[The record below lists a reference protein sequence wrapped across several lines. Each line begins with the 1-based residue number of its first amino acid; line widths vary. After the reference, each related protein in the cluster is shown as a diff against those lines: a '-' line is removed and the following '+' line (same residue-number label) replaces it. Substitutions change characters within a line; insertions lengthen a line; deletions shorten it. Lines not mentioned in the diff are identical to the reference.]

1 MEAYNREVVQF
12 AKYLTVI
19 PSLSYLQCSWCY
31 VTFGHLKINTSGT
44 SRHHEE
50 AVSHHAVLFY
60 YISQQGD
67 DSLPHLNRSEN
78 IHLFLE
84 FVVCT
89 AADTRDCF
97 RRSSQMIELTSE
109 VYNIE
114 PNKNDMEQHV

>member
-1 MEAYNREVVQF
+1 MRQSSL

-19 PSLSYLQCSWCY
+19 PSLSYLLCSWCY
-31 VTFGHLKINTSGT
+31 VAFGHFKINTSGT

-78 IHLFLE
+78 IHLFSGICSLHKGRH
-84 FVVCT
+84 T
-89 AADTRDCF
+89 
-97 RRSSQMIELTSE
+97 
-109 VYNIE
+109 
-114 PNKNDMEQHV
+114 